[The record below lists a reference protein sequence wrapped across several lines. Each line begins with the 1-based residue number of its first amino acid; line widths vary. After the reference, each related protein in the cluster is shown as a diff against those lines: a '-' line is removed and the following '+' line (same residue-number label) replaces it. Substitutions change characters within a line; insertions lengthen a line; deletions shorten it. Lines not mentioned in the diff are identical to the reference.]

1 MVKCQLQTLRIFR
14 TLSSLAIFVSS
25 YYVEFTSQ
33 KYLGLYFESIL
44 RIKKLRR
51 GKEES
56 IEIVKSLAQEHSFG
70 LKVQ

>member
-14 TLSSLAIFVSS
+14 TWEFSWAIFVSY

-70 LKVQ
+70 LKV